1 MEMTGQRSESGR
13 RWREQLEQ
21 LEEHGSGHG
30 GGMETSLETE
40 RWDQLRWQSCY
51 CTPYLPAYLPSRAS
65 TETRYLDSSGS
76 INSFSSQV
84 SIELRKCGDVEPAA
98 VLPTKCVRKPDGQQG
113 V

>member
-1 MEMTGQRSESGR
+1 M
-13 RWREQLEQ
+13 
-21 LEEHGSGHG
+21 
-30 GGMETSLETE
+30 GMEVAWRRLWRRNDGINCGGNHATVLPTSLPT
-40 RWDQLRWQSCY
+40 
-51 CTPYLPAYLPSRAS
+51 YLPSRAS

-84 SIELRKCGDVEPAA
+84 SIELRKCGDVVPAA